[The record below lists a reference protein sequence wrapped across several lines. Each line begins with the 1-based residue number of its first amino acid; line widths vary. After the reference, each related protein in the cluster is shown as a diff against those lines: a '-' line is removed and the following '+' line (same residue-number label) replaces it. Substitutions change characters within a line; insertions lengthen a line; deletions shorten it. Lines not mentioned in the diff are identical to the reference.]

1 LPVSVDREASL
12 GKDTRQAKVK
22 RNRTAGTLFA
32 PNLFAFAGAAMTN
45 VSFAVPTNYRV
56 GSDPRAINQG
66 RNPNDPNM
74 ITTGTYG
81 SAFDLALQTAT
92 SSDGTTT
99 DTLTYQ
105 SYNGDVRG
113 SFSAVSDTGKGTDL
127 ASAYQSLL
135 TSLKANG
142 ELSGEA
148 ASHLQDAYAKLDEK
162 SQHGST
168 DTTVTSGAMIV
179 QAGGP
184 LHFNGISAYQNTVV
198 DSIINN
204 LFAEPKYDNIA

>member
-1 LPVSVDREASL
+1 
-12 GKDTRQAKVK
+12 
-22 RNRTAGTLFA
+22 
-32 PNLFAFAGAAMTN
+32 MTN

-74 ITTGTYG
+74 ITTGAYG

-148 ASHLQDAYAKLDEK
+148 PFAGCLRKTGREVPTWQYGHDRHLRRDDRPGGWPAPLRK
-162 SQHGST
+162 S
-168 DTTVTSGAMIV
+168 
-179 QAGGP
+179 
-184 LHFNGISAYQNTVV
+184 
-198 DSIINN
+198 
-204 LFAEPKYDNIA
+204 